1 MLDSWTCFRGS
12 TCCTRSFSAFTSSSW
27 HFVQPQ
33 WGKSPSVGTHAPP
46 DSEAL
51 EALRSS
57 WWTYVQSRDFQTRP
71 RRSKF
76 YPNNWDGLAAWTCDY
91 NSWKKHGW
99 LFLSQPIPSPIEVK
113 MSEKESFWG
122 DAISFEVK
130 IHDFIKCLPWQVD
143 WGYTWASRHKSIA
156 IHTHPQGQSPSRERW
171 HTWNTWAPHSELIW
185 VENLRLGSPESLTIN
200 PNAVEN
206 LPS

>member
-1 MLDSWTCFRGS
+1 MLDLFSRIHLLYAFLLCFHI
-12 TCCTRSFSAFTSSSW
+12 FILA
-27 HFVQPQ
+27 FVQPQ
-33 WGKSPSVGTHAPP
+33 WGFARRWVPTHLQTQKLWRHFVLLGELTCNHGTF
-46 DSEAL
+46 
-51 EALRSS
+51 R
-57 WWTYVQSRDFQTRP
+57 Q
-71 RRSKF
+71 
-76 YPNNWDGLAAWTCDY
+76 GLAGPNFIQIIEMVWQPGLVTITPE
-91 NSWKKHGW
+91 KKHRW

-171 HTWNTWAPHSELIW
+171 HTWNTWAPHGELIW
-185 VENLRLGSPESLTIN
+185 VDHCVWVHLSR
-200 PNAVEN
+200 
-206 LPS
+206 

>member
-1 MLDSWTCFRGS
+1 MKRVNTTLPNAGPVFADPLAVRVPSLLSHLHPGICSTPMGFR
-12 TCCTRSFSAFTSSSW
+12 
-27 HFVQPQ
+27 
-33 WGKSPSVGTHAPP
+33 PSVGTHAPP

-91 NSWKKHGW
+91 NSWKKHRW

-171 HTWNTWAPHSELIW
+171 HTWNTWAPHGELIW
-185 VENLRLGSPESLTIN
+185 VDHCVWVHLSRWQ
-200 PNAVEN
+200 
-206 LPS
+206 